1 MASTN
6 FLFQFF
12 KKISMPKNKK
22 TFSSYQKR
30 LSIMVKIND
39 RIDSNLGILDKLLI
53 AMCTV
58 EFTDSNVAA
67 S

>member
-1 MASTN
+1 
-6 FLFQFF
+6 
-12 KKISMPKNKK
+12 
-22 TFSSYQKR
+22 
-30 LSIMVKIND
+30 MVKIND
-39 RIDSNLGILDKLLI
+39 RIDSNLGILDKRLI